1 MFVESFQGQYKDG
14 TNGTRDFRMVSASFF
29 ILRILIMTSYLTSVF
44 AFHSQSLG
52 ISSGV
57 QYVLFIA
64 ASCIIAVIRPY
75 NMNLRNSGDFLILV
89 LLEILSSELLF
100 EAYHTSA
107 SLSTQYILGSTLFAG
122 VPHLILIFYIFC
134 VLARKA
140 GIIECLKRKYEILK
154 RCIQAIRNTSQ
165 AETDTEA
172 DGSLPDRLI
181 NPGAYEL
188 LPPTTE
194 KHTAAEHTEN
204 EEPVNQ
210 DPKRLT
216 PVYTY
221 GSIS

>member
-1 MFVESFQGQYKDG
+1 
-14 TNGTRDFRMVSASFF
+14 
-29 ILRILIMTSYLTSVF
+29 MTSYLTSVF
-44 AFHSQSLG
+44 AFHSRSLG

-64 ASCIIAVIRPY
+64 TSCIFAVMRPY
-75 NMNLRNSGDFLILV
+75 KLNLRNSADFLILV

-100 EAYHTSA
+100 EAYHASA
-107 SLSTQYILGSTLFAG
+107 SLSTHYILGSTLLAG
-122 VPHLILIFYIFC
+122 VPHLILIFYFFY
-134 VLARKA
+134 VLAQKA
-140 GIIECLKRKYEILK
+140 DINEYLKQKYEILK

-181 NPGAYEL
+181 NPEEYEPVL
-188 LPPTTE
+188 PTTRE
-194 KHTAAEHTEN
+194 HTAAEHTEN
-204 EEPVNQ
+204 EEPVSEERR
-210 DPKRLT
+210 RLT